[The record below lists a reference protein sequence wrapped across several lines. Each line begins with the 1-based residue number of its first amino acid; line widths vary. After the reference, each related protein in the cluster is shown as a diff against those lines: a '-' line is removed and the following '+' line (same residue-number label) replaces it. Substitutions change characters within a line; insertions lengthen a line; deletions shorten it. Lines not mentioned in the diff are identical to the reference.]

1 MYSKL
6 FDELTRSITGNA
18 IPGGCYL
25 GSPTLHK
32 RDMLPEFEHL
42 HWDGFD
48 IALIPL
54 PDVKNKFLQDRTQDK
69 IGWVLVWC

>member
-1 MYSKL
+1 M
-6 FDELTRSITGNA
+6 
-18 IPGGCYL
+18 

-69 IGWVLVWC
+69 IGWVLAWC